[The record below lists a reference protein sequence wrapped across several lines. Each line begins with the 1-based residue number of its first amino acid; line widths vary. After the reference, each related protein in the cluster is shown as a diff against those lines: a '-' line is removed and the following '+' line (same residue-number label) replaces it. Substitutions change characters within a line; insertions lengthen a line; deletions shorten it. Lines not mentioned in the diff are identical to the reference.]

1 MIDAG
6 KDERRCER
14 ALGSTTAASR
24 TGQCRRQSMDRS
36 FASAVARWGVDPR
49 NDAGRAC
56 AARATITCMTQLV
69 AACPRCGARNTTL
82 DVPAVNTNY
91 RERYE
96 WQLIFEVF
104 CVCRACLTS
113 SIRVI
118 ELKEADDQSRKL
130 AGEIARGRLPE
141 RMSLDTMFKS
151 TAYISIKDEA
161 SVPPPEHLPGN
172 IALAFREGATS
183 VATQCWNAAGAMF
196 RLSIDLATK
205 TKLPPAGATAINDH
219 QRRNLAARLKW
230 MFANGVLPRDL
241 ERLSDCIRE
250 DGNDGAHDATL
261 TEADALDLQDF
272 AVGLLERIFTEP
284 KRIELSEQRRIE
296 RRKPKA

>member
-1 MIDAG
+1 MPG
-6 KDERRCER
+6 
-14 ALGSTTAASR
+14 T
-24 TGQCRRQSMDRS
+24 
-36 FASAVARWGVDPR
+36 
-49 NDAGRAC
+49 AC

-69 AACPRCGARNTTL
+69 AACPRCGARNTTF

-91 RERYE
+91 REKYD

-118 ELKEADDQSRKL
+118 ELKEADEQSRKL
-130 AGEIARGRLPE
+130 AAEIARGKLPE

-161 SVPPPEHLPGN
+161 SVPAPEHLPRN

-196 RLSIDLATK
+196 RLCVDLATK
-205 TKLPPAGATAINDH
+205 EKLPPEGDDSISKYE
-219 QRRNLAARLKW
+219 RGNLGARLKW
-230 MFANGVLPRDL
+230 MFANGALPKDL
-241 ERLSDCIRE
+241 EHLASCVRE

-261 TEADALDLQDF
+261 TEPDALDLQDF
-272 AVGLLERIFTEP
+272 AIALLERLYTEP
-284 KRIELSEQRRIE
+284 KRIELARQRRVE
-296 RRKPKA
+296 RRTPRK